1 MVAMTE
7 ARRVKARMGEIISR
21 PMAANSRIFQGAIVC
36 MLAGVAVK
44 GAPGLGLIADGVAR
58 ETVDNTGGAVGALQV
73 ETQPGYYYFANSAA
87 ADLIART
94 DVGTDCFIV
103 DDQTVAKTNGGAT
116 RSRAGKII
124 DVDVSGVLVAVGITL

>member
-7 ARRVKARMGEIISR
+7 ARRVKSRMGEIVSR
-21 PMAANSRIFQGAIVC
+21 PMAANSRIFQGALVC

-44 GAPGLGLIADGVAR
+44 GAIGLGLIADGIAR
-58 ETVDNTGGAVGALQV
+58 ETVDNTGGAAGALRIEV
-73 ETQPGYYYFANSAA
+73 QPGHYYFANSAA
-87 ADLIART
+87 GDLIALA

-124 DVDVSGVLVAVGITL
+124 DVDASGVLVAVGITL